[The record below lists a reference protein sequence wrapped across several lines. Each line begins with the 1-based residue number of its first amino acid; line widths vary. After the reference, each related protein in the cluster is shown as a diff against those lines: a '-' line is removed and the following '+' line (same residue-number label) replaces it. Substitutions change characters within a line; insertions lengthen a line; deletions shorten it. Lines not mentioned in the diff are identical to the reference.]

1 MKTAFSRCLPLLFAA
16 LPPAFPA
23 QAEQTVF
30 FKPPALGAPA
40 TRIGGGTRGIA
51 GEPVKIQVLAPEQ
64 TALTSRAAPTLYWHV
79 SGPSSRSVEVSLSLE
94 SASDPVVEKTLGQV
108 AAPGIQAI
116 RLAELGVELKPGQE
130 YRWAVAL
137 VADAGQRSGDQFAS
151 ATIRR
156 ETPPAPLSGAAD
168 LAAAGY
174 WYDALEQLIESK
186 SAQVGDLL
194 GQADIRLSG
203 VK

>member
-1 MKTAFSRCLPLLFAA
+1 MKTAFSRCLPILFAA
-16 LPPAFPA
+16 LLPALPA
-23 QAEQTVF
+23 KADKPIL

-40 TRIGGGTRGIA
+40 TRIGGGTRGIS
-51 GEPVKIQVLAPEQ
+51 GESVKIQVLAPEQ
-64 TALTSRAAPTLYWHV
+64 TALTGRAAPTLYWHV
-79 SGPSSRSVEVSLSLE
+79 SGPSSRNVDISLSLE
-94 SASDPVVEKTLGQV
+94 SESEPVVEKKLGQV
-108 AAPGIQAI
+108 AAPGIQAV

-137 VADAGQRSGDQFAS
+137 VADAEQRSGDQFAS

-156 ETPPAPLSGAAD
+156 ETPSAPLTDAAD

-174 WYDALEQLIESK
+174 WYDALEQLIEGK
-186 SAQVGDLL
+186 SAQLDELL
-194 GQADIRLSG
+194 GQAAIHLSG

>member
-1 MKTAFSRCLPLLFAA
+1 MKTLFPRRLSVLCAA
-16 LPPAFPA
+16 LLLASSALADRPIL
-23 QAEQTVF
+23 
-30 FKPPALGAPA
+30 FKPPLMGAPA
-40 TRIGGGTRGIA
+40 TRIGGGTRGIT
-51 GEPVKIQVLAPEQ
+51 GESVKIQVLAPEQ

-94 SASDPVVEKTLGQV
+94 SESEPVLEKKLGQV

-116 RLAELGVELKPGQE
+116 RLAELGVELKAGQE

-137 VADAGQRSGDQFAS
+137 VADAEQRSGDQFAS

-156 ETPPAPLSGAAD
+156 ETPAAPLIDAAD

-186 SAQVGDLL
+186 SPQVDDLL
-194 GQADIRLSG
+194 GQVDIHLPRG
-203 VK
+203 K

>member
-1 MKTAFSRCLPLLFAA
+1 MNTVFFRRLVILFAA
-16 LPPAFPA
+16 LLPAFPA
-23 QAEQTVF
+23 LADKPIF
-30 FKPPALGAPA
+30 FKPPMMGAPA
-40 TRIGGGTRGIA
+40 TRIGGGTRGIS
-51 GEPVKIQVLAPEQ
+51 GESVKIQVLAPDQ
-64 TALTSRAAPTLYWHV
+64 TALTARAAPTLYWYV

-94 SASDPVVEKTLGQV
+94 SETEPVVEKKLGPV

-137 VADAGQRSGDQFAS
+137 VADAEQRSGDQFAS

-156 ETPPAPLSGAAD
+156 ETPAAPLTDAAD

-186 SAQVGDLL
+186 SAQVDELL
-194 GQADIRLSG
+194 GQADIHLAG

>member
-1 MKTAFSRCLPLLFAA
+1 MKTSFTRHLPVLCAA
-16 LPPAFPA
+16 LLLASSALADKPIL
-23 QAEQTVF
+23 
-30 FKPPALGAPA
+30 FKPPLMGAPA
-40 TRIGGGTRGIA
+40 TRIGGGTRGISA
-51 GEPVKIQVLAPEQ
+51 EAVKIQVLAPDQ

-94 SASDPVVEKTLGQV
+94 SESEPVLERKLGQV

-116 RLAELGVELKPGQE
+116 RLSELGVELKPGQE

-137 VADAGQRSGDQFAS
+137 VADAEQRSGDQFAS

-156 ETPPAPLSGAAD
+156 ETPSAPLLDAAD

-174 WYDALEQLIESK
+174 WYDALEQLIESN
-186 SAQVGDLL
+186 SPQVGELL
-194 GQADIRLSG
+194 KQGDIHLPGGR
-203 VK
+203 

>member
-1 MKTAFSRCLPLLFAA
+1 MKTVSSRLLPILLAA
-16 LPPAFPA
+16 LLPALSA
-23 QAEQTVF
+23 QADKPIF

-40 TRIGGGTRGIA
+40 TRIGGGTRGIS
-51 GEPVKIQVLAPEQ
+51 GESVKIQVLAPEQ
-64 TALTSRAAPTLYWHV
+64 TALTGRASPTLYWHV

-94 SASDPVVEKTLGQV
+94 SESDPVLEKKLGPV
-108 AAPGIQAI
+108 TAPGIQAI
-116 RLAELGVELKPGQE
+116 RLADMGVELKAGQE

-137 VADAGQRSGDQFAS
+137 VADAEQRSGDQFAS

-156 ETPPAPLSGAAD
+156 EIPAAPLTDPAD

-186 SAQVGDLL
+186 SPQVNDLL
-194 GQADIRLSG
+194 GQADIHLPG
-203 VK
+203 GK

>member
-1 MKTAFSRCLPLLFAA
+1 MKTFFPRTLPLLFAA
-16 LPPAFPA
+16 LLPALPA
-23 QAEQTVF
+23 HADKPIF
-30 FKPPALGAPA
+30 FKPPAMGAPA
-40 TRIGGGTRGIA
+40 TRIGGGTRGIS
-51 GEPVKIQVLAPEQ
+51 GESVKIQVLAPDQ

-94 SASDPVVEKTLGQV
+94 SESEPVVEKKLGQV

-130 YRWAVAL
+130 YRWVVAL
-137 VADAGQRSGDQFAS
+137 VADAEQRSGDQFAS

-156 ETPPAPLSGAAD
+156 ETPAQPLFDAAD

-174 WYDALEQLIESK
+174 WYDALEQLVEGK
-186 SAQVGDLL
+186 SAQVDDLL
-194 GQADIRLSG
+194 GQADIHLSG

>member
-1 MKTAFSRCLPLLFAA
+1 MNTVFFRRLVILFAA
-16 LPPAFPA
+16 LLPAFPA
-23 QAEQTVF
+23 LADKPIF
-30 FKPPALGAPA
+30 FKPPMMGAPA
-40 TRIGGGTRGIA
+40 TRIGGGTRGIS
-51 GEPVKIQVLAPEQ
+51 GESVKIQVLAPDQ
-64 TALTSRAAPTLYWHV
+64 TALTARAAPTLYWYV

-94 SASDPVVEKTLGQV
+94 SETEPVVEKKLGPV

-116 RLAELGVELKPGQE
+116 RLAELGVELTPGQE

-137 VADAGQRSGDQFAS
+137 VADAEQRSGDQFAS

-156 ETPPAPLSGAAD
+156 ETPAAPLADAAD

-186 SAQVGDLL
+186 SAQLDALL
-194 GQADIRLSG
+194 GQADIHLTG
-203 VK
+203 AK